1 MSLKA
6 CFCLTISVSALLAAS
21 GALAQSQTVAAS
33 KDKDAVQVEE
43 VVVTGVTAG
52 TRKRDATFS
61 INTLKA
67 EDIQRLAPISTADL
81 LANIPGLYSEGSSAG
96 EASNNVTVRG
106 LPVTGGFRYAPQLID
121 GLPAYEEPEAQFMNN
136 DVFIRTDLMT
146 DRVEVVKGGPGGIL
160 YSNGLGATVNYVTK
174 TGGQEFEGGYK
185 LEVADYGFVRNEAFI
200 SGPINKN
207 LTFARGGFYRL
218 SDGIRDT
225 GYTGDHGG
233 QIRGNLVYRSDDN
246 KTEIQAHAL
255 FINDHTAFY
264 QNVPFSVPRL
274 SGPGTADNPTKIDQD
289 TIEPLGIDFAHGTVA
304 SPYNRYFTQMG
315 EYGSR
320 DIDLSDGIHPNFDI
334 FTLKFSRE
342 MGDGWTFKAGVR
354 YTSGTNDFNTMFTGN
369 DTTTASQF
377 LNIRLQNDVISPA
390 HGAALS
396 CNLTNAKLQ
405 GFFNVP
411 TSNPCAAFAGISRE
425 DFIANYAK
433 IARVQGYY
441 TDTGEAVA
449 PDAYMNFLLPF
460 IANVKADSA
469 VLDLQV
475 QKAFDFLGSHKL
487 TAGVYASNYTYDANF
502 QASLLVSTMADP
514 SRLVDLRGL
523 DANGARVGPSLTNG
537 GALLPGFFGFVT
549 DSTARGYA
557 AYVQDHWETL
567 DDRLKLDLGVRWQ
580 TLKADLVRRDRN
592 LITNVT
598 PASVVPGSAQDTTAD
613 DELNFPGAPRYLN
626 QSFDAVGWS
635 AGANYS
641 LAPSLAVYGLVSH
654 SFRLPSLEDLNEFR
668 VDTTQQVGGASIK
681 RNQIER
687 IWQFEGGVRY
697 LKRQFDAS
705 LAVYYNDFK
714 PRDFVNVYRDFESPQ
729 CAVAGGV
736 TQINTCPEVGEIY
749 QRGIENLG
757 AELEVAWRPD
767 ALKGLELKGNFVLQD
782 PKIKDAN
789 YRITQEIRDAGGAL
803 TGYRYVEIGED
814 GRRPRRLPTVMVN
827 FTPSFNFEP
836 LTGVPVS
843 IFGQYY
849 YYSSRFSE
857 STDFNVTKFPAYS
870 IINAGAAWAVTPKL
884 MAQFNVANLT
894 NQLSFTEGDPI
905 FSDLLSPDGT
915 RNRGVGRPL
924 FGRTYRASLTYRF

>member
-6 CFCLTISVSALLAAS
+6 CFCLTISVSAFLAAS
-21 GALAQSQTVAAS
+21 GAMAQSRSVEAP
-33 KDKDAVQVEE
+33 KDKDAAQVEE

-61 INTLKA
+61 INTIKS
-67 EDIQRLAPISTADL
+67 EDILRLAPISTADL
-81 LANIPGLYSEGSSAG
+81 LANVPGLYSEGSTAG

-121 GLPAYEEPEAQFMNN
+121 GLPAYEEPEVQFMNN

-160 YSNGLGATVNYVTK
+160 YSNGLGATVNYITK

-185 LEVADYGFVRNEAFI
+185 LELADYGFVRNDAFI

-207 LTFARGGFYRL
+207 LTFALGGFYRV

-233 QIRGNLVYRSDDN
+233 QIRGNLVYRSDDGR
-246 KTEIQAHAL
+246 TEVQAHAL

-264 QNVPFSVPRL
+264 QNVPFTVPKL
-274 SGPGTADNPTKIDQD
+274 SGPGTAENPTKIDQD
-289 TIEPLGIDFAHGTVA
+289 TIQPLGIDFSSGTVA
-304 SPYNRYFTQMG
+304 SQYNRYFTQLG

-334 FTLKFSRE
+334 FTLKVSRE
-342 MGDGWTFKAGVR
+342 LGDGWLFKAGVR
-354 YTSGTNDFNTMFTGN
+354 HTTGTNDFNAMFTGN

-390 HGAALS
+390 HSAALS
-396 CNLTNAKLQ
+396 CNLNNAKLQ

-425 DFIANYAK
+425 DFVANYSK
-433 IARVQGYY
+433 VARVQGYY
-441 TDTGEAVA
+441 LDGGQPVA
-449 PDAYMNFLLPF
+449 ADAYMNFLLPF
-460 IANVKADSA
+460 ITNVKADST
-469 VLDLQV
+469 VMDLQV
-475 QKAFDFLGSHKL
+475 QKTFNLLGEHKITSGVYGSH
-487 TAGVYASNYTYDANF
+487 YTYDANF

-514 SRLVDLRGL
+514 SRLVDLRAL
-523 DANGARVGPSLTNG
+523 DANGDAVGPSLTRG
-537 GALLPGFFGFVT
+537 GNLVPSLFGFVT
-549 DSTARGYA
+549 DSSARGYA
-557 AYVQDHWETL
+557 AYIQDHWETL

-592 LITNVT
+592 LITDVT
-598 PASVVPGSAQDTTAD
+598 PAAIVVGSAQDTTAD
-613 DELNFPGAPRYLN
+613 NEVAMPGAPRYLN
-626 QSFDAVGWS
+626 KRFSAVGWS

-641 LAPSLAVYGLVSH
+641 LARSLAVYGLVSH

-668 VDTTQQVGGASIK
+668 VDTSQVVGGETIK

-697 LKRQFDAS
+697 LKRQFDAA

-729 CAVAGGV
+729 CSVAGGV

-749 QRGIENLG
+749 QRGVRNLG
-757 AELEVAWRPD
+757 AELELAWRPD
-767 ALKGLELKGNFVLQD
+767 ALKGLELKGSLVVQD

-789 YRITQEIRDAGGAL
+789 YRITQEVRDSGGVL

-836 LTGVPVS
+836 LTGVPISV
-843 IFGQYY
+843 FG
-849 YYSSRFSE
+849 
-857 STDFNVTKFPAYS
+857 
-870 IINAGAAWAVTPKL
+870 
-884 MAQFNVANLT
+884 
-894 NQLSFTEGDPI
+894 
-905 FSDLLSPDGT
+905 
-915 RNRGVGRPL
+915 
-924 FGRTYRASLTYRF
+924 